1 MAAYNDAFSV
11 KQIEHINFTS
21 IQGGSR
27 ERGTIN
33 RTDEENGT
41 CKSAPTDKHLHP
53 KHARDRETDGWRKR
67 WGHCLFFLIDLA

>member
-1 MAAYNDAFSV
+1 MMRFPLSKLNTLIAHPFRV
-11 KQIEHINFTS
+11 VL
-21 IQGGSR
+21 

-41 CKSAPTDKHLHP
+41 CKSAPTDKHLNP

-67 WGHCLFFLIDLA
+67 WGALFFYKIDLA